1 MTAGPVAADVVV
13 EHDAELRLRDG
24 VVLRADVYRP
34 AHDLD
39 VPVLLQRTPYDK
51 AVYGELGAFYA
62 RAGYAFVLQDVR
74 GQFSSDGIFEPFV
87 HEAEDG
93 LETIA
98 WAASLPGTAGRVG
111 MVGTSY
117 QATCAWQAAVRRP
130 AALRAM
136 ACAVTPV
143 DYYTDWFFPGGAFS
157 WAFAT
162 TWLLRNVANSAAARL
177 PGGAALSAA
186 MTAAYDEL
194 ASPGSVGYRHLPL
207 REFPGLRPG
216 ETDVAPYFRSWI
228 DDHPRRDDYWAG
240 LSLRG
245 RMGAVEV
252 PVLNVAGWYDVFVGA
267 GAEAFGELQA
277 SGTPSGSASR
287 LVIGP
292 WGHNTWAQTMGEVD
306 FGKEATFS
314 FPGAVVRWM
323 DRWLKDGETT
333 VEEPAVRY
341 FSMGDRTWR
350 TAAAWPP
357 PDANIERLHLGAE
370 GRLLETAGDP
380 ATDGYTYDP
389 ADPVPSV
396 GGHSCCF
403 EPASPIGPYDQRLVE
418 SRPDVLVYSTD
429 PLDAPLEVAGPVRVE
444 LFAASTAVDTDFTAK
459 LVDVHQDGRAIN
471 LAEGIIRARRRNGPD
486 RDDLLTPGEIT
497 RFVIDLQPTA
507 TVFAAGHRVRL
518 EISSSNFPAYDR
530 NPNTGAPFG
539 QDARMAAARQTVHHG
554 RAHPSCL
561 VLSVRDPA

>member
-1 MTAGPVAADVVV
+1 MTAEWTGDVVV

-34 AHDLD
+34 ATGRA

-51 AVYGELGAFYA
+51 GLYGELGAFYA

-74 GQFSSDGIFEPFV
+74 GQYSSEGIFEPFV

-98 WAASLPGTAGRVG
+98 WAAGLPGTTGRVG

-117 QATCAWQAAVRRP
+117 QATCAWQVAVRRP
-130 AALRAM
+130 PELGAL

-177 PGGAALSAA
+177 PDGATLSAA
-186 MTAAYDEL
+186 MTAAYDDL
-194 ASPGSVGYRHLPL
+194 AAPGSAGLRHLPL
-207 REFPGLRPG
+207 RDFPGLRPAG
-216 ETDVAPYFRSWI
+216 TDVAPYFRSWI
-228 DDHPRRDDYWAG
+228 DDHARRDDYWAG
-240 LSLRG
+240 LSLRDRIAG
-245 RMGAVEV
+245 VDV

-267 GAEAFGELQA
+267 GAEAFRELRA
-277 SGTPSGSASR
+277 GGTPAGSESR

-292 WGHNTWAQTMGEVD
+292 WGHNTWNRTLGEVD
-306 FGKEATFS
+306 FGEDAVFS
-314 FPGAVVRWM
+314 FPGAVVSWM
-323 DRWLKDGETT
+323 DRWLKDGPARA
-333 VEEPAVRY
+333 EEPAVRY
-341 FSMGDRTWR
+341 FSMGDLTWR
-350 TAAAWPP
+350 TAADWPP
-357 PDANIERLHLGAE
+357 PDTRLERLHLAAE
-370 GRLLETAGDP
+370 GRLLREAGDP

-418 SRPDVLVYSTD
+418 TRPDVLVYSTD

-459 LVDVHQDGRAIN
+459 LVDVHEDGRAIN
-471 LAEGIIRARRRNGPD
+471 LAEGIVRARRRHGPD
-486 RDDLLTPGEIT
+486 RDDLLAPDEVTP
-497 RFVIDLQPTA
+497 FVIELQPTA
-507 TVFAAGHRVRL
+507 VVFAAGHRVRL
-518 EISSSNFPAYDR
+518 EVSSSNFPAFDR

-539 QDARMAAARQTVHHG
+539 QDARLAVARQTVHHG
-554 RAHPSCL
+554 REHPSCL